1 MGKKSGKGRCAC
13 DYGFA
18 GRACQLTEQEKDE
31 HKQAKKNAIEKMKS
45 DAKSGKIQ
53 NHKGQKDFLKS
64 VLADNDDEVDLDP
77 EVADELVKSQLSY
90 AEELR
95 AKFKRKKQGKADA
108 TKDADFEAP
117 TKDEIL
123 EMMEQTLKLRKQRK
137 QAKINKLDADEF
149 DKNDTNATNVTKP
162 AGELTDAEREARKAE
177 R

>member
-95 AKFKRKKQGKADA
+95 AKFKRRKQGKADA

-123 EMMEQTLKLRKQRK
+123 EMME
-137 QAKINKLDADEF
+137 
-149 DKNDTNATNVTKP
+149 
-162 AGELTDAEREARKAE
+162 
-177 R
+177 